1 MIDLN
6 RSGYRFIL
14 ASQSPRRHFL
24 LTETGLDFK
33 VMVKSTDESYPEGL
47 VCEQIAL
54 YVSKV
59 KAEVFDFDQLPE
71 NALLITADTIVW
83 LEGECIGKPLDEE
96 DARLMLTRLSG
107 KRHTVA
113 TGVCFRTRDRFHSFH
128 VNTDVCFR
136 HLEPEEIGYYVDKYK
151 PLDKAG
157 AYGIQEWIGYIGV
170 ERIEGSYFNVM
181 GLPVQRLYCELKQF
195 ISPDSH
201 VPLV

>member
-6 RSGYRFIL
+6 NSGFHFIL
-14 ASQSPRRHFL
+14 ASRSPRRKFL
-24 LTETGLDFK
+24 LSETGLNFE
-33 VMVKSTDESYPEGL
+33 VLVIETAENYPENL

-54 YVSKV
+54 HVSRE
-59 KAEVFDFDQLPE
+59 KALAFDMYALPA
-71 NALLITADTIVW
+71 NALLIAADTIVW
-83 LEGECIGKPLDEE
+83 LDGVCIGKPLDEQ
-96 DARLMLTRLSG
+96 DARIMLGKLSG

-113 TGVCFRTRDRFHSFH
+113 TGVCLRTRDRMHSFF
-128 VNTDVCFR
+128 VNTEVFFR
-136 HLEPEEIGYYVDKYK
+136 RLEPDEIDYYVKHYK

-195 ISPDSH
+195 IQNQ
-201 VPLV
+201 